1 MIEIL
6 KNEILSCD
14 KYTNFVQDK
23 IVLDNICLM
32 FCYDNKCNIFLS
44 NGMKIIVK
52 QEVFNRIIQHQKEI
66 VSVNKEDGFV
76 KKAIKKIKGKE

>member
-1 MIEIL
+1 
-6 KNEILSCD
+6 
-14 KYTNFVQDK
+14 
-23 IVLDNICLM
+23 M